1 MPCAEGPKNISLEHI
16 IENEIN
22 KHVLGQ
28 LASLAMCAPRLCSK
42 TAMPNGA
49 WSTAASSTGFSSP
62 SPKEPEMARL
72 SLLRSPG
79 RPPPQTPHA
88 KIAIGGKLP
97 PPIPK
102 VEKLQAQEGATG
114 TGRSPRWFLAW
125 MDFRSFDSDQE
136 TARRVGWLWPN
147 PGVKTFAHPG
157 IPSPSPHTSSLP
169 RAVVRSGKLGFPNDL
184 VGGRPLPHLAA
195 FLSSLWRLPSAV
207 KASFCD
213 GWISVPIRPP
223 PSSDSWPRVGIGIQ
237 ILKDSTEMDPKG
249 KNTKWD
255 RQIPKPQR

>member
-1 MPCAEGPKNISLEHI
+1 VC
-16 IENEIN
+16 
-22 KHVLGQ
+22 
-28 LASLAMCAPRLCSK
+28 
-42 TAMPNGA
+42 
-49 WSTAASSTGFSSP
+49 SSTLFEDRDAEWRMVNCCVVNWILITVSKGTRDGSSLSSSLSWSPP
-62 SPKEPEMARL
+62 S
-72 SLLRSPG
+72 SN
-79 RPPPQTPHA
+79 PPRQNCHWRETS
-88 KIAIGGKLP
+88 